1 METPQSP
8 EEARRFQDEWLAS
21 RSKWGEQD
29 ENGDDVSLIEESL
42 RLTMT
47 ERFERYKAAAKMAVG
62 IFGTAQRS

>member
-1 METPQSP
+1 MPP

-21 RSKWGEQD
+21 RPKWAEQD

-47 ERFERYKAAAKMAVG
+47 ERFERYKAAVRLAVA
-62 IFGTAQRS
+62 IYGTAQHP